1 MSKTATKHRKGFT
14 IIEVVLVL
22 AIAGLI
28 FLMIFIA
35 FPALQRGQR
44 NTQRRRDLSM
54 IVSQMNRW
62 RVNNS
67 GTSVSDN
74 YSKAFAANGFC
85 TFYNHY
91 IDDTVV
97 DPSTGEPYKAAL
109 WGSTIVVNCKTGD
122 EIDRKA
128 VDDSAIGRSP
138 SSYWAKMEPGDI
150 QFDDVAVCDGETFN
164 DELGRSAGLH
174 AFAFRVKLEGGSTL
188 CIDNGYKPAS
198 VLDGTP
204 FDPIST
210 FGIIEKH

>member
-1 MSKTATKHRKGFT
+1 
-14 IIEVVLVL
+14 
-22 AIAGLI
+22 
-28 FLMIFIA
+28 
-35 FPALQRGQR
+35 
-44 NTQRRRDLSM
+44 
-54 IVSQMNRW
+54 MNRW

-74 YSKAFAANGFC
+74 YKNAFAPNGFC

-109 WGSTIVVNCKTGD
+109 WGSTFVVNCKTGD
-122 EIDRKA
+122 KVDRKA
-128 VDDSAIGRSP
+128 VDDTAIGRSP
-138 SSYWAKMEPGDI
+138 NSYWAKMEPGDL

-188 CIDNGYKPAS
+188 CIDNGYKPVSA
-198 VLDGTP
+198 LDGTP